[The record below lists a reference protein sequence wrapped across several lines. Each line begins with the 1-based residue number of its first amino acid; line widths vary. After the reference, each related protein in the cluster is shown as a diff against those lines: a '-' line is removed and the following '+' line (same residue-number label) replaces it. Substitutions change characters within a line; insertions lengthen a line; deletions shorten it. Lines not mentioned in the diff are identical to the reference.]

1 MHPDRDFVNRTNC
14 GFLADASGDRPFSK
28 LWRGMVIQ
36 EPFLKY
42 PRVLSI
48 RDLLS
53 ITVRICTIMIAVIK
67 SSDCEHAWQPPART

>member
-14 GFLADASGDRPFSK
+14 GFLADASDGRPLSK
-28 LWRGMVIQ
+28 LWREMVIQ
-36 EPFLKY
+36 ESFLKR

-48 RDLLS
+48 RDLPS

-67 SSDCEHAWQPPART
+67 SSD